1 MAHVEYVYDDMR
13 HKWTRKCYCE
23 NDQWDGLGRLRKQ
36 GNSLSIYIFHQREE
50 DYKTARAIT
59 ETQAIFLEPIQISQ
73 GSDNVIHYV
82 KYPKRTT
89 IWERERALVF
99 WASQVEKSCFCR
111 LGTGTLSQGTAGHPA
126 WLQARLVIC

>member
-1 MAHVEYVYDDMR
+1 MYTMICGINGHENAIVKMTNGTDWADWGNKAIVYR
-13 HKWTRKCYCE
+13 FTYFIKEKRITKQPEPLQKHK
-23 NDQWDGLGRLRKQ
+23 Q
-36 GNSLSIYIFHQREE
+36 S
-50 DYKTARAIT
+50 
-59 ETQAIFLEPIQISQ
+59 FLEPIQISQ

-89 IWERERALVF
+89 IWEREHALVF

-111 LGTGTLSQGTAGHPA
+111 LGTGTLSQGTAGRPA